1 MDSRIAIVGLGNPGR
16 DYAATRHNLGF
27 RVIDLLC
34 DRWGTSLGGG
44 KGEYLVALTRFADI
58 PVLLAKP
65 TTWMNQ
71 SGFAVQGLVSWY
83 RIELDGLLV
92 ISDDVN
98 LPVGNMRFRKGG
110 SSGGH
115 RGLEHIIYQFGNDG
129 FARLRIGVGAEDM
142 PEDLRGYV
150 LAPFRAE
157 EMSIMEEMVE
167 RAADAV
173 ESYLTSGLEDA
184 MNLFN

>member
-1 MDSRIAIVGLGNPGR
+1 MAIVGLGNPGR
-16 DYAATRHNLGF
+16 EYAATRHNLGF

-34 DRWGTSLGGG
+34 ERWGASLSGG
-44 KGEYLVALTRFADI
+44 KGEYSVAVSQFAET

-83 RIELDGLLV
+83 RVEVEELLV
-92 ISDDVN
+92 VSDDVN
-98 LPVGNMRFRKGG
+98 LPVGKMRFRQGG

-115 RGLEHIIYQFGNDG
+115 RGLEHIIYQLGKDE
-129 FARLRIGVGAEDM
+129 FARLRIGVGGENM

-150 LAPFRAE
+150 LSPFRGE
-157 EMSIMEEMVE
+157 ELSIMEEMVE

-173 ESYLTSGLEDA
+173 ESYLTSGLEET

>member
-1 MDSRIAIVGLGNPGR
+1 MESRRAIVGLGNPGR
-16 DYAATRHNLGF
+16 EYAATRHNLGF

-34 DRWGTSLGGG
+34 ERWGVSLSGG
-44 KGEYLVALTRFADI
+44 KGEYFVAVSQFAGN

-71 SGFAVQGLVSWY
+71 SGFSVQGLVSWY
-83 RIELDGLLV
+83 RIELDDLLV
-92 ISDDVN
+92 VSDDVN
-98 LPVGNMRFRKGG
+98 LPLGKMRFRKDG

-115 RGLEHIIYQFGNDG
+115 RGLEHIIYQLGNDE
-129 FARLRIGVGAEDM
+129 FARLRVGVGAEDM

-150 LAPFRAE
+150 LAPFRGE
-157 EMSIMEEMVE
+157 ELSTIEEMVE

-173 ESYLTSGLEDA
+173 ESYLTSDLEET